1 MRRKAER
8 LRRVCQDGN
17 LAFEVVSME
26 RNGDEGVYDGDAE
39 FPVLWFISKLGIAGE
54 RCIPQ

>member
-1 MRRKAER
+1 M
-8 LRRVCQDGN
+8 RRVCQDGN